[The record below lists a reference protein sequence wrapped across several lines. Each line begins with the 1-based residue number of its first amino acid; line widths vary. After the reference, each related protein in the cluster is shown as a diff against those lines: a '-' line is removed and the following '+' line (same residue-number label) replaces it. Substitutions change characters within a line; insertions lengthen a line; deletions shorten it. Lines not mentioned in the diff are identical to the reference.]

1 MAMTPAEVM
10 GAVYAHMRKG
20 EWDEA
25 EKYVSDDFILFEP
38 ESLPYGGVWKGKD
51 VFRRLFPAVMGAFD
65 NPTPEP
71 VEMTSGKEWANLIV
85 NFGVTSKKTGIRTTY
100 RVIESARVVDEKMVE
115 MYLHYFDTAQM
126 VKDFDGVS

>member
-20 EWDEA
+20 EWDEV

-85 NFGVTSKKTGIRTTY
+85 NFGVTSKKTGVRTTY

>member
-25 EKYVSDDFILFEP
+25 EKYVSDDFILYEP

>member
-85 NFGVTSKKTGIRTTY
+85 NFGVTSKKTGVRTTY

>member
-115 MYLHYFDTAQM
+115 MYLHYFDTAEM